1 MGKRNENN
9 VCHIQYKNYVN
20 VNLTAVRSYFI
31 LLKREK
37 KFKSYHLLPDCSL
50 HDEVLI
56 RRIFLSISTLTSN
69 RTNTKKNPNMVFAF
83 IFVCRK
89 KISNWISFDDRNCDC
104 SLKNSMYKR

>member
-37 KFKSYHLLPDCSL
+37 KNSSHTTFYLI
-50 HDEVLI
+50 VL
-56 RRIFLSISTLTSN
+56 SM
-69 RTNTKKNPNMVFAF
+69 TKF
-83 IFVCRK
+83 
-89 KISNWISFDDRNCDC
+89 
-104 SLKNSMYKR
+104 